1 MKTLTIAVP
10 TYNMERWLP
19 VTIESC
25 LWQSHKS
32 IEILI
37 VNDGSTDASGEIADR
52 YAKLDSRVRHIH
64 KPNGGHGSARQ
75 RGQDEA
81 AGDFITWL
89 DADDFLDP
97 MFAEKMLETAERDQV
112 DMVCCNAI
120 VFSDKTF
127 NTRRYFPHPAAS
139 RLSFSSSPAY

>member
-64 KPNGGHGSARQ
+64 KPNGGAPEG
-75 RGQDEA
+75 
-81 AGDFITWL
+81 AG
-89 DADDFLDP
+89 
-97 MFAEKMLETAERDQV
+97 R
-112 DMVCCNAI
+112 
-120 VFSDKTF
+120 
-127 NTRRYFPHPAAS
+127 S
-139 RLSFSSSPAY
+139 RWRLHHMA

>member
-64 KPNGGHGSARQ
+64 KQRRPRQ
-75 RGQDEA
+75 CAPEG
-81 AGDFITWL
+81 AG
-89 DADDFLDP
+89 
-97 MFAEKMLETAERDQV
+97 R
-112 DMVCCNAI
+112 
-120 VFSDKTF
+120 
-127 NTRRYFPHPAAS
+127 S
-139 RLSFSSSPAY
+139 RWRLHHMA